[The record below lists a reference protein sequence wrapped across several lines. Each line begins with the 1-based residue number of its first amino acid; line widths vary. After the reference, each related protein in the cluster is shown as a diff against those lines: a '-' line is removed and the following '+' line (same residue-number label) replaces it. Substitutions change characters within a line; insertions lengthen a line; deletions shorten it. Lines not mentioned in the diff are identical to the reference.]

1 MNIAEAELESFL
13 AAAAELKI
21 RGLSQPGQNQ
31 NQNQNQNHGDESQHV
46 VRRKK
51 LSNGSPL
58 KEKNLRLTEGC
69 PNSAVIQGA
78 SDTLT
83 HFIESSS
90 RAWTLISLSI

>member
-31 NQNQNQNHGDESQHV
+31 NQNQNHGDESQHV

-51 LSNGSPL
+51 LSNGSPV

-90 RAWTLISLSI
+90 GACTLISLSI

>member
-31 NQNQNQNHGDESQHV
+31 NQNQNHGDESQNV

-51 LSNGSPL
+51 LSNGSPV

-78 SDTLT
+78 SDNFT

-90 RAWTLISLSI
+90 RACTLISLSI